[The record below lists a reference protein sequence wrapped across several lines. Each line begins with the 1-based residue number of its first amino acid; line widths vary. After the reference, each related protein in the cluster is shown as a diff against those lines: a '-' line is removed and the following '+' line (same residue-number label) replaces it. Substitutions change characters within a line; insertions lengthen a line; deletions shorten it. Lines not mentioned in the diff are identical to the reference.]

1 MDKDILNALDDFV
14 PAPEEGFLGNKDEDV
29 FYPIKNY
36 KNLYLYVNRDQL
48 FSILESLALKLSRT
62 ERTNDTT
69 ENIFAGENQVH
80 AEVREYGYV
89 CLTSTIISPMMWGQY
104 ADRGKGACLVFSG
117 EFAKHSNSVI
127 SMTEYL
133 DRRVGKGKMASISIY
148 QVQYESDRVT
158 KKSDVKK
165 VMSTKSKCWE
175 HEKEYRIIVPL
186 NSSTAIEDADAK
198 DSSKFFSYTYFYSDI
213 MPALSRIVLGVNND
227 LDIVDFQRKVNSAC
241 LYTKKEGKIC
251 HILKQNGITGKFPVI
266 VTKATMDDNKFEI
279 NPHLSD
285 LPPISRVCMGL

>member
-29 FYPIKNY
+29 SYPIKNY

-117 EFAKHSNSVI
+117 NFKKYTNSIV
-127 SMTEYL
+127 MTEYL
-133 DRRVGKGKMASISIY
+133 DRRVGKGKSASISIY
-148 QVQYESDRVT
+148 QVQYKSDRVT
-158 KKSDVKK
+158 EKSDIKK
-165 VMSTKSKCWE
+165 AMSTKSKCWE

-186 NSSTAIEDADAK
+186 NNSTPIEDTKTK
-198 DSSKFFSYTYFYSDI
+198 DSSKFFSYTYFYRKI
-213 MPALSRIVLGVNND
+213 MPSLSRIVLGVNND
-227 LDIVDFQRKVNSAC
+227 LDVVDFQRKVNSAC
-241 LYTKKEGKIC
+241 LYSKKEGNIST
-251 HILKQNGITGKFPVI
+251 LKQNSITGKFPVI

-279 NPHLSD
+279 NPNLSD

>member
-14 PAPEEGFLGNKDEDV
+14 PAPGEGFLGNSDG
-29 FYPIKNY
+29 FISIPKNY

-117 EFAKHSNSVI
+117 EFEKRANSI
-127 SMTEYL
+127 IGMTEYL
-133 DRRVGKGKMASISIY
+133 DRREGKGKMAKISIY

-158 KKSDVKK
+158 EKSDVKK

-186 NSSTAIEDADAK
+186 NNSTPIEDTDAK
-198 DSSKFFSYTYFYSDI
+198 DSSKFFSYTYLYSDI

-241 LYTKKEGKIC
+241 SCSANNGRTPD
-251 HILKQNGITGKFPVI
+251 GITQKFPVI

-285 LPPISRVCMGL
+285 LPPISRIDVDL